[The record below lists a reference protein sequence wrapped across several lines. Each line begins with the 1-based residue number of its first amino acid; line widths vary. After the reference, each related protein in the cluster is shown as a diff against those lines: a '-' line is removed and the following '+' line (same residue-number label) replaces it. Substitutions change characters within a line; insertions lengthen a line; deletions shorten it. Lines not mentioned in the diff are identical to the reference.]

1 MAEEKYKWGL
11 QLECCG
17 LYIASSNNQERHL
30 MTIALTE
37 NLKHGLTNK
46 GKIGVVALDELKF
59 GVVIKDVR
67 VRFGHLDYLISPL
80 SGDGAKWV
88 EHHRVTIK

>member
-1 MAEEKYKWGL
+1 
-11 QLECCG
+11 
-17 LYIASSNNQERHL
+17 
-30 MTIALTE
+30 MTIALNDE
-37 NLKHGLTNK
+37 LKHGLTNK

-59 GVVIKDVR
+59 GVVIKDAR

-80 SGDGAKWV
+80 SGDGLKWV

>member
-1 MAEEKYKWGL
+1 MNIVANDDL
-11 QLECCG
+11 R
-17 LYIASSNNQERHL
+17 S
-30 MTIALTE
+30 
-37 NLKHGLTNK
+37 GLTNK

-59 GVVIKDVR
+59 GVVIKDAR

-80 SGDGAKWV
+80 NGDGVKWV